1 MIGGFKMN
9 ALTKTTIAALAFLLA
24 SCGPSA
30 NQQTNLE
37 SSSGIRLGQEAKSN
51 DEIAIGTVGIRGFR
65 QDGMSSFCSGSLL
78 PNNLVVTAAHCVD
91 TSMQLYIIFSTDS
104 DANPNGL
111 KSVARFV
118 DGSEV
123 HPDYQGIS
131 KIEAASSSAPTPGN
145 DIALLHYEGSTP
157 SNYKPVQFLKD
168 YRLLKP
174 GVMITIAGY
183 GIHDDA
189 GAIAA
194 AKNPKTAGDTSWMS
208 TSGLGKLRSTEVAL
222 MGSLTSSEVVLDQS
236 KGTGTCQGD
245 SGGPA
250 YLRVN
255 KQLFMFGVLSR
266 GSARAPGSPCTQDSV
281 YTEVGPYIKF
291 LSQAARQLAQTST
304 SAKNFNH

>member
-1 MIGGFKMN
+1 MKT
-9 ALTKTTIAALAFLLA
+9 LTKITIAALASLLA
-24 SCGPSA
+24 SCGPTS
-30 NQQTNLE
+30 NPQTTLE
-37 SSSGIRLGQEAKSN
+37 NSSGIRLGQEAQPN

-91 TSMQLYIIFSTDS
+91 ASMELYIIFSPDS
-104 DANPNGL
+104 GANPNDL
-111 KSVARFV
+111 KNAARFV
-118 DGSEV
+118 DGTEV
-123 HPDYQGIS
+123 HPGFKGVS
-131 KIEAASSSAPTPGN
+131 KIEARSKSAPTPGN

-157 SNYKPVQFLKD
+157 SNYKPVQLLRD

-183 GIHDDA
+183 GIHEDA

-194 AKNPKTAGDTSWMS
+194 AKDPKTAGDTSWMNS
-208 TSGLGKLRSTEVAL
+208 SGIGKLRSTEVAL
-222 MGSLTSSEVVLDQS
+222 VGSLTSSEVVLDQS

-255 KQLFMFGVLSR
+255 NQLFMFGVLSR

-281 YTEVGPYIKF
+281 YTEVGAYRKF
-291 LSQAARQLAQTST
+291 LSQAARNLAQTSA
-304 SAKNFNH
+304 SNKNMNH